1 MADTPLSHTLRSDFH
16 YETYIGIS
24 PYRTLAV
31 VELQSMEIM
40 EVMTWS
46 CEKMQTLFIFR
57 AIKQNTAHVQWIRC
71 SPKGSHLI
79 NWASAVFSHIALK
92 WTPFAYLIHSL
103 ASVLRV
109 CVLSTECSSRFLLL
123 LFYVELCA
131 FSGYFAVFRSC
142 CCGIAAWLVTSWVW

>member
-1 MADTPLSHTLRSDFH
+1 MADTSLSHTLCSDFH
-16 YETYIGIS
+16 YETYIGIN

-31 VELQSMEIM
+31 VKLQSMEVM

-46 CEKMQTLFIFR
+46 CEKMQTFVHFSCDWE
-57 AIKQNTAHVQWIRC
+57 NTAHVQWIRC

-79 NWASAVFSHIALK
+79 PWTSAVFSYIALK

-123 LFYVELCA
+123 FYAELCA

-142 CCGIAAWLVTSWVW
+142 CCGIAAWLVTSWGW